1 MSMQNQT
8 PSGNVVAPTTRGV
21 TGRRRPVQK
30 DDGNPSGGER
40 RPESGELLADGG
52 KKEAQARRP
61 RRGTRRTDGPLG
73 KHESKNTKKMIA
85 AQAIDPAK
93 DIAASRERMAREDER
108 AKRAA
113 DARVDAGAGAGAG
126 IGAGAASGAAGAG
139 VGVGADAKAV
149 VAVDHETALAKSE
162 AAYGVRQNAAT
173 YDDVRE
179 AKAAR
184 SATRGTSRPDARR
197 HGGTAR
203 ADGGAER
210 ADARAARSGRDGE
223 GREERP
229 SAGERVA
236 AAREGAASGAQSA
249 RERATSA
256 REWAVAHR
264 RLWIVLAVV
273 LAVAAALYGPAQRYY
288 VSMRTT
294 QDLQVK
300 YAALKSQNKDLK
312 SDVDTLMSKEG
323 IEDQARKNG
332 YVYPG
337 EKGVEVKG
345 LKEDGKD
352 PSAAITYKDDRAW
365 YTKVLDVLFGYD
377 RKTVLK

>member
-1 MSMQNQT
+1 M
-8 PSGNVVAPTTRGV
+8 
-21 TGRRRPVQK
+21 QK

-40 RPESGELLADGG
+40 RPESGERSAGSG
-52 KKEAQARRP
+52 KREAAARRP

-93 DIAASRERMAREDER
+93 DIAASKERMAREDER

-113 DARVDAGAGAGAG
+113 DARVDAAASAGAT
-126 IGAGAASGAAGAG
+126 GAGAAGAAGG
-139 VGVGADAKAV
+139 TGTKAV

-184 SATRGTSRPDARR
+184 SAKHGTSRPDARR

-236 AAREGAASGAQSA
+236 AAREGAASGAQTA

-256 REWAVAHR
+256 REWAAAHR

-273 LAVAAALYGPAQRYY
+273 VAVMAAVYGPAQRYY
-288 VSMRTT
+288 VSVRTT

-300 YAALKSQNKDLK
+300 YAALKSQNKDLQ

>member
-1 MSMQNQT
+1 M
-8 PSGNVVAPTTRGV
+8 
-21 TGRRRPVQK
+21 QK

-40 RPESGELLADGG
+40 RPESGELLADSG
-52 KKEAQARRP
+52 KREAQARRP

-85 AQAIDPAK
+85 AQAIDSAK
-93 DIAASRERMAREDER
+93 DIAASRERIAREDER

-113 DARVDAGAGAGAG
+113 DVRVDVAASAGAAGAGAAGAAGAGAAGGAGAGASG
-126 IGAGAASGAAGAG
+126 GAGT
-139 VGVGADAKAV
+139 KAV

-184 SATRGTSRPDARR
+184 SAKRGTSRPDARR

-210 ADARAARSGRDGE
+210 TDARAARSGRDGD

-236 AAREGAASGAQSA
+236 AARERAASGAQTA

-256 REWAVAHR
+256 REWAVSHR
-264 RLWIVLAVV
+264 RLWIALAVV
-273 LAVAAALYGPAQRYY
+273 VAVAAALYGPAQRYY

-300 YAALKSQNKDLK
+300 YAALKSQNKDLQ

>member
-1 MSMQNQT
+1 M
-8 PSGNVVAPTTRGV
+8 
-21 TGRRRPVQK
+21 QK

-40 RPESGELLADGG
+40 RPESGELLADSG
-52 KKEAQARRP
+52 KREAAARRP

-93 DIAASRERMAREDER
+93 DIAASKERMAREDER

-113 DARVDAGAGAGAG
+113 DARVDAGAGAA
-126 IGAGAASGAAGAG
+126 GAGAAGGAAGAG
-139 VGVGADAKAV
+139 AGVGADAKAV

-184 SATRGTSRPDARR
+184 SAKHGTSRPDARR

>member
-40 RPESGELLADGG
+40 RPESGELLADSG

-113 DARVDAGAGAGAG
+113 DARVDAGAGAA
-126 IGAGAASGAAGAG
+126 GAGAAGGAAGAG
-139 VGVGADAKAV
+139 AGAGADAKAV

-184 SATRGTSRPDARR
+184 
-197 HGGTAR
+197 
-203 ADGGAER
+203 ER
-210 ADARAARSGRDGE
+210 
-223 GREERP
+223 
-229 SAGERVA
+229 
-236 AAREGAASGAQSA
+236 AASGAQTA

-256 REWAVAHR
+256 REWAAAHR

-273 LAVAAALYGPAQRYY
+273 VAVLAAVYGPAQRYY
-288 VSMRTT
+288 VSVRTT

-300 YAALKSQNKDLK
+300 YAALKSQNKDLQ

>member
-1 MSMQNQT
+1 M
-8 PSGNVVAPTTRGV
+8 
-21 TGRRRPVQK
+21 QK
-30 DDGNPSGGER
+30 DDGNPSGGAR
-40 RPESGELLADGG
+40 RPESDERLADNG
-52 KKEAQARRP
+52 KREAQGRRP

-93 DIAASRERMAREDER
+93 DIAASRERMVWEDAR

-113 DARVDAGAGAGAG
+113 DARVDAAA
-126 IGAGAASGAAGAG
+126 GAGAASAAGAEG
-139 VGVGADAKAV
+139 VASAKAV
-149 VAVDHETALAKSE
+149 AAVDHETALAKSE

-184 SATRGTSRPDARR
+184 GAKHGTSRPDARV
-197 HGGTAR
+197 AR
-203 ADGGAER
+203 GGAGREDR
-210 ADARAARSGRDGE
+210 DGRGGRGGRDG
-223 GREERP
+223 REEKA

-236 AAREGAASGAQSA
+236 AARERAASGAQTA

-256 REWAVAHR
+256 GEWAAAHR

-273 LAVAAALYGPAQRYY
+273 VAVAAALYGPAQRYY

-365 YTKVLDVLFGYD
+365 YTKVLDALFGYD

>member
-184 SATRGTSRPDARR
+184 SAKRGTSRPDARR
-197 HGGTAR
+197 CGGGARAEGGT
-203 ADGGAER
+203 ER
-210 ADARAARSGRDGE
+210 ADARVARNGRDGE
-223 GREERP
+223 GSEERP

-236 AAREGAASGAQSA
+236 AARERAASGAQTA

-256 REWAVAHR
+256 REWAAAHR

-273 LAVAAALYGPAQRYY
+273 VAVLAAVYGPAQRYY
-288 VSMRTT
+288 VSVRTT

-300 YAALKSQNKDLK
+300 YAALKSQNKDLQ

>member
-1 MSMQNQT
+1 MSMQNET

-40 RPESGELLADGG
+40 RPESGERSADSG
-52 KKEAQARRP
+52 KRGAAARRP

-85 AQAIDPAK
+85 AQAVDPAK

-113 DARVDAGAGAGAG
+113 DARVDAGAGAA
-126 IGAGAASGAAGAG
+126 GAGAAGGAAGAG
-139 VGVGADAKAV
+139 AGVGADAKAV

-184 SATRGTSRPDARR
+184 SAKHGTSRPDARR
-197 HGGTAR
+197 RGGGARAEGGT
-203 ADGGAER
+203 ER
-210 ADARAARSGRDGE
+210 ADARVARSGRDGE
-223 GREERP
+223 GSEERP

-236 AAREGAASGAQSA
+236 AARERAASGAQTA

-256 REWAVAHR
+256 REWAAAHR

-273 LAVAAALYGPAQRYY
+273 VAVMAAVYGPAQRYY
-288 VSMRTT
+288 VSVRTT

-300 YAALKSQNKDLK
+300 YAALKSQNKDLQ

>member
-8 PSGNVVAPTTRGV
+8 PSGNTVAPTTRGV

-40 RPESGELLADGG
+40 RPESGELLADSG

-108 AKRAA
+108 AKHAA
-113 DARVDAGAGAGAG
+113 DARVDAGAGAGA
-126 IGAGAASGAAGAG
+126 AGGAAGAG
-139 VGVGADAKAV
+139 AGVGADAKAV
-149 VAVDHETALAKSE
+149 VAIDHETALAKSE

-179 AKAAR
+179 AKEAR
-184 SATRGTSRPDARR
+184 SAKHGTSRQDARR
-197 HGGTAR
+197 RGGGARAEGGT
-203 ADGGAER
+203 ER
-210 ADARAARSGRDGE
+210 ADARVARNGRDGE
-223 GREERP
+223 GSEERP

-236 AAREGAASGAQSA
+236 AARERAASGAQTA

-256 REWAVAHR
+256 REWAAAHR

-273 LAVAAALYGPAQRYY
+273 VAVMAAVYGPAQRYY
-288 VSMRTT
+288 VSVRTT

-300 YAALKSQNKDLK
+300 YAALKSQNKDLQ

>member
-1 MSMQNQT
+1 M
-8 PSGNVVAPTTRGV
+8 
-21 TGRRRPVQK
+21 QK

-40 RPESGELLADGG
+40 RPESGERPADSG
-52 KKEAQARRP
+52 KREAQARRP

-113 DARVDAGAGAGAG
+113 DARVDAAAAAGAGT
-126 IGAGAASGAAGAG
+126 GAAGAG
-139 VGVGADAKAV
+139 AAGGAGTKAV

-184 SATRGTSRPDARR
+184 SAKRGTSRPDARR

-210 ADARAARSGRDGE
+210 TDARAARSGRDGD

-236 AAREGAASGAQSA
+236 AARERAASGAQTA

-256 REWAVAHR
+256 REWAVSHR
-264 RLWIVLAVV
+264 RLWIALAVV
-273 LAVAAALYGPAQRYY
+273 VAVAAALYGPAQRYY

-300 YAALKSQNKDLK
+300 YAALKSQNKDLQ

-365 YTKVLDVLFGYD
+365 YMKVLDVLFGYD

>member
-1 MSMQNQT
+1 M
-8 PSGNVVAPTTRGV
+8 
-21 TGRRRPVQK
+21 QK

-40 RPESGELLADGG
+40 RPESGELLADSG
-52 KKEAQARRP
+52 KREAQARRP

-73 KHESKNTKKMIA
+73 KRESKNTKKMIA

-93 DIAASRERMAREDER
+93 DIAASKERIAREDER

-113 DARVDAGAGAGAG
+113 DARVDAAAGAAGGAVAAGAG
-126 IGAGAASGAAGAG
+126 ASGAAGGAG
-139 VGVGADAKAV
+139 TKAV

-184 SATRGTSRPDARR
+184 SAKHGTSRQDARR
-197 HGGTAR
+197 RGGGARAEGGT
-203 ADGGAER
+203 ER
-210 ADARAARSGRDGE
+210 ADARVARNGRDGE

-236 AAREGAASGAQSA
+236 AARERAASGAQTA
-249 RERATSA
+249 RERVTSA
-256 REWAVAHR
+256 REWAAAHR

-273 LAVAAALYGPAQRYY
+273 VAVMAAVYGPAQRYY
-288 VSMRTT
+288 VSVRTT

-300 YAALKSQNKDLK
+300 YAALKSQNKDLQ

>member
-1 MSMQNQT
+1 M
-8 PSGNVVAPTTRGV
+8 
-21 TGRRRPVQK
+21 QK

-40 RPESGELLADGG
+40 RPESDERLADNG
-52 KKEAQARRP
+52 KREAQGRRT

-93 DIAASRERMAREDER
+93 DIAASRERMAWEDAR

-113 DARVDAGAGAGAG
+113 DARVDAAA
-126 IGAGAASGAAGAG
+126 GAGAASAAGAG
-139 VGVGADAKAV
+139 AASAAGAVGVASTKAV
-149 VAVDHETALAKSE
+149 VSVDHETALAKSE

-184 SATRGTSRPDARR
+184 GAKRGTSRPDARV
-197 HGGTAR
+197 AR
-203 ADGGAER
+203 GGA
-210 ADARAARSGRDGE
+210 GREDREDRG
-223 GREERP
+223 GREEKA

-236 AAREGAASGAQSA
+236 AARERAASGAQTA

-256 REWAVAHR
+256 GEWAAAHR

-273 LAVAAALYGPAQRYY
+273 VAVAAALYGPAQRYY

-312 SDVDTLMSKEG
+312 SDVDALMSKEG

-365 YTKVLDVLFGYD
+365 YTKVLDALFGYD

>member
-1 MSMQNQT
+1 M
-8 PSGNVVAPTTRGV
+8 
-21 TGRRRPVQK
+21 QK

-40 RPESGELLADGG
+40 RPESGERPADSG
-52 KKEAQARRP
+52 KREAQARRP

-113 DARVDAGAGAGAG
+113 DARVDAAAAAGAGT
-126 IGAGAASGAAGAG
+126 GAAGAG
-139 VGVGADAKAV
+139 AAGGAGTKAV

-184 SATRGTSRPDARR
+184 SAKHGTSRPDARR

-203 ADGGAER
+203 ADGGDER
-210 ADARAARSGRDGE
+210 TDARVARSGRAGE

-236 AAREGAASGAQSA
+236 AARERAASGAQSA

-256 REWAVAHR
+256 REWAVSHR
-264 RLWIVLAVV
+264 RLWIALAVV
-273 LAVAAALYGPAQRYY
+273 VAVAAALYGPAQRYY
-288 VSMRTT
+288 VSVRTT

>member
-1 MSMQNQT
+1 M
-8 PSGNVVAPTTRGV
+8 
-21 TGRRRPVQK
+21 QK

-40 RPESGELLADGG
+40 RPESGELLADSG

-113 DARVDAGAGAGAG
+113 EARVDAGAGAA
-126 IGAGAASGAAGAG
+126 GAGAGA
-139 VGVGADAKAV
+139 GVGADAKAV

-184 SATRGTSRPDARR
+184 SAKHGTSRPDARR

>member
-1 MSMQNQT
+1 M
-8 PSGNVVAPTTRGV
+8 
-21 TGRRRPVQK
+21 QK

-85 AQAIDPAK
+85 AQAVDPAK

-113 DARVDAGAGAGAG
+113 DARVDAGAGAA
-126 IGAGAASGAAGAG
+126 GAGAAGGAAGAG
-139 VGVGADAKAV
+139 AGVGADAKAV

-184 SATRGTSRPDARR
+184 SAKHGTSRPDARR

>member
-1 MSMQNQT
+1 M
-8 PSGNVVAPTTRGV
+8 
-21 TGRRRPVQK
+21 QK

-40 RPESGELLADGG
+40 RPESGERSAGSG
-52 KKEAQARRP
+52 KREATARRP

-93 DIAASRERMAREDER
+93 DIAASKERMAREDER

-113 DARVDAGAGAGAG
+113 DARVDAAASAGAT
-126 IGAGAASGAAGAG
+126 GAGAAGAAGG
-139 VGVGADAKAV
+139 TGTKAV

-184 SATRGTSRPDARR
+184 SAKHGTSRPDTRR

-203 ADGGAER
+203 AEGGAER
-210 ADARAARSGRDGE
+210 TDARAARGGRDGE

-236 AAREGAASGAQSA
+236 AARERAASGAQSA

-256 REWAVAHR
+256 REWAVSHR

-273 LAVAAALYGPAQRYY
+273 VAVMAAVYGPAQRYY

>member
-1 MSMQNQT
+1 M
-8 PSGNVVAPTTRGV
+8 
-21 TGRRRPVQK
+21 QK

-40 RPESGELLADGG
+40 RPESGELLADSG
-52 KKEAQARRP
+52 KREAQARRP

-73 KHESKNTKKMIA
+73 KRESKNTKKMIA

-93 DIAASRERMAREDER
+93 DIAASKERIAREDER

-113 DARVDAGAGAGAG
+113 DARVDAAAGAAGGAVAAGAG
-126 IGAGAASGAAGAG
+126 ASGAAGGAG
-139 VGVGADAKAV
+139 TKAV

-184 SATRGTSRPDARR
+184 SAKHGTSRQDARR
-197 HGGTAR
+197 RGGGARAEGGT
-203 ADGGAER
+203 ER
-210 ADARAARSGRDGE
+210 ADARVARNGRDGE
-223 GREERP
+223 GREERA

-236 AAREGAASGAQSA
+236 AARERAASGAQTA

-264 RLWIVLAVV
+264 RLWIALAVV
-273 LAVAAALYGPAQRYY
+273 VAVVAALYGPAQRYY

-300 YAALKSQNKDLK
+300 YAALKSQNKDLQ

>member
-1 MSMQNQT
+1 M
-8 PSGNVVAPTTRGV
+8 
-21 TGRRRPVQK
+21 QK

-40 RPESGELLADGG
+40 RPESGERSADSG
-52 KKEAQARRP
+52 KREAQARRP

-73 KHESKNTKKMIA
+73 KRESKNTKKMIA

-93 DIAASRERMAREDER
+93 DIAASKERIAREDER
-108 AKRAA
+108 AKRVA
-113 DARVDAGAGAGAG
+113 DARVDAAAGAGAG
-126 IGAGAASGAAGAG
+126 TGAAGAG
-139 VGVGADAKAV
+139 AAGGTGTKAV

-184 SATRGTSRPDARR
+184 SAKHGTSRPDARR

-210 ADARAARSGRDGE
+210 TDARAARSGRDGE
-223 GREERP
+223 GREERA

-236 AAREGAASGAQSA
+236 AARDRAASGAQTA

-264 RLWIVLAVV
+264 RLWIALAVV
-273 LAVAAALYGPAQRYY
+273 VAVVAALYGPAQRYY

-300 YAALKSQNKDLK
+300 YAALKSQNKDLQ

>member
-1 MSMQNQT
+1 M
-8 PSGNVVAPTTRGV
+8 
-21 TGRRRPVQK
+21 QK

-40 RPESGELLADGG
+40 RPESGERSAGSG
-52 KKEAQARRP
+52 KREAAARRP

-113 DARVDAGAGAGAG
+113 DARVDAAAGAGAG
-126 IGAGAASGAAGAG
+126 TGAAGAG
-139 VGVGADAKAV
+139 AAGGAGTKAV

-184 SATRGTSRPDARR
+184 SAKHGTSRPDARR
-197 HGGTAR
+197 RGGGARAEGGT
-203 ADGGAER
+203 
-210 ADARAARSGRDGE
+210 
-223 GREERP
+223 
-229 SAGERVA
+229 ERVA
-236 AAREGAASGAQSA
+236 AARERAASGAQTA

-273 LAVAAALYGPAQRYY
+273 VAVMAAVYGPAQRYY
-288 VSMRTT
+288 VSVRTT

-300 YAALKSQNKDLK
+300 YAALKSQNKDLQ

>member
-1 MSMQNQT
+1 M
-8 PSGNVVAPTTRGV
+8 
-21 TGRRRPVQK
+21 QK

-40 RPESGELLADGG
+40 RPESDERLADNG
-52 KKEAQARRP
+52 KREARGRRP

-93 DIAASRERMAREDER
+93 DIAASRERMAWEDAR

-113 DARVDAGAGAGAG
+113 DARVDAAA
-126 IGAGAASGAAGAG
+126 GAGAASAAGAEG
-139 VGVGADAKAV
+139 VASTKAV
-149 VAVDHETALAKSE
+149 AAVDHETALAKSE

-184 SATRGTSRPDARR
+184 GAKRGTSRPDARVAR
-197 HGGTAR
+197 GGE
-203 ADGGAER
+203 D
-210 ADARAARSGRDGE
+210 RD
-223 GREERP
+223 GREEKA

-236 AAREGAASGAQSA
+236 AARERAASGAQTA

-256 REWAVAHR
+256 GEWAAAHR

-273 LAVAAALYGPAQRYY
+273 VAVVAALYGPAQRYY

-312 SDVDTLMSKEG
+312 SDEDTLMSKEG

-365 YTKVLDVLFGYD
+365 YTKVLDALFGYD

>member
-1 MSMQNQT
+1 M
-8 PSGNVVAPTTRGV
+8 
-21 TGRRRPVQK
+21 QK

-40 RPESGELLADGG
+40 RPESGERSADSG
-52 KKEAQARRP
+52 KREAQARRP

-73 KHESKNTKKMIA
+73 KRESKNTKKMIA

-93 DIAASRERMAREDER
+93 DIAASKERMAREDER
-108 AKRAA
+108 AKRVA
-113 DARVDAGAGAGAG
+113 DARVDAAAGAGAG
-126 IGAGAASGAAGAG
+126 TGAAGAG
-139 VGVGADAKAV
+139 AAGGTGTKAV

-184 SATRGTSRPDARR
+184 SAKHGASRQDARR
-197 HGGTAR
+197 RGGGARAEGGT
-203 ADGGAER
+203 ER
-210 ADARAARSGRDGE
+210 ADARVARSGRDGE

-236 AAREGAASGAQSA
+236 AARERAASGAQTA

-273 LAVAAALYGPAQRYY
+273 VAVMAAVYGPAQRYY
-288 VSMRTT
+288 VSVRTT

-300 YAALKSQNKDLK
+300 YAALKSQNKDLQ

>member
-1 MSMQNQT
+1 M
-8 PSGNVVAPTTRGV
+8 
-21 TGRRRPVQK
+21 QK

-40 RPESGELLADGG
+40 RPESDERLADSG
-52 KKEAQARRP
+52 KREAQGRRP

-93 DIAASRERMAREDER
+93 DIAASRERMAWEDAR

-113 DARVDAGAGAGAG
+113 DARVDAAA
-126 IGAGAASGAAGAG
+126 GAGAASAAGAEG
-139 VGVGADAKAV
+139 VASTKAAA
-149 VAVDHETALAKSE
+149 AVDHETALAKSE

-184 SATRGTSRPDARR
+184 GAKRGTSRPDARV
-197 HGGTAR
+197 AR
-203 ADGGAER
+203 GGA
-210 ADARAARSGRDGE
+210 GRKDCDDRD
-223 GREERP
+223 GREEKA

-236 AAREGAASGAQSA
+236 AARERAASSVQTA

-256 REWAVAHR
+256 GEWAAAHR

-273 LAVAAALYGPAQRYY
+273 VAVAAVLYGPAQRYY

-332 YVYPG
+332 YVHPG

-365 YTKVLDVLFGYD
+365 YTKVLDALFGYD